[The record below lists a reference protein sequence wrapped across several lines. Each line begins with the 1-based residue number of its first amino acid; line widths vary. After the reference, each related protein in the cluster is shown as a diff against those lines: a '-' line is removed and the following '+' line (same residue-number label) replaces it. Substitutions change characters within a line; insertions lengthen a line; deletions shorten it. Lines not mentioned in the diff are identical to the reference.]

1 MYNNISK
8 RLGSLKK
15 QFYIVNTGLQN
26 WLPVNSCRSILVLVL
41 TYLNLAAI
49 GCQIATIYKSR
60 YYRYRMFLFAK
71 CSPMASKL
79 QMSEELRNALPDIDE
94 MRKLIT
100 ENNE

>member
-1 MYNNISK
+1 
-8 RLGSLKK
+8 
-15 QFYIVNTGLQN
+15 
-26 WLPVNSCRSILVLVL
+26 
-41 TYLNLAAI
+41 
-49 GCQIATIYKSR
+49 
-60 YYRYRMFLFAK
+60 MFLFAK